1 MSPPQTDP
9 LLTRWGRALDRDH
22 PLPEHP
28 RPQLVRPRWHNLNGR
43 WSHAIVPTPLEGPVP
58 DAWDG
63 EIVVPFSPEAPLSG
77 AARGPGAD
85 ETLWYDRT
93 LTLPVAVR
101 PGPGERVLLHLGA
114 VDQECRVLAGPPGAE
129 PVEVGAHV
137 GGYLPFSCD
146 VTDALAADGSVRLL
160 VAVRDR
166 TEAVPLTRGKQ
177 RTARGG
183 IWYTPHSG
191 IWQTVWVE
199 TVPATHV
206 ARLDL
211 VPHLVASDPAAST
224 VEVTVHAAAGSDSD
238 ASAEVEV
245 LAEGA
250 VVARGAARP
259 GVPLR
264 LAVPDARPWSPED
277 PFLYDVRVRLGAG
290 ETADEVTSYVGMRS
304 VGIGPGPDG
313 RPRLLLNGAPYFHA
327 GVLDQGYWPDGLCTP
342 PSDEAMVHDITEMK
356 RLGFTMLRKHI
367 KVEPMRWYAHCDRI
381 GMLVWQDAVNG
392 GGAYRGEVVTA
403 PAVAPFVHHRD
414 TGRRAHARFAREDA
428 AGRAGFEA
436 ELRAMVE
443 HLRSVPSIVAWVP
456 FNEGWGQF
464 DAVRI
469 AAEVRL
475 LDPTR
480 IIDHAS
486 GWHDQGAGDLRS
498 LHVYFRRFRTPRSVR
513 LRREPRVLALTE
525 YGGYALPVPGHVW
538 GERTFGYRRMRTT
551 EDLLAA
557 FERLHDDQ
565 LVPAARQGLAAIV
578 YTQVSDVEDELNG
591 LLTYDRE
598 VTKLPAERV
607 RAVLDRLR
615 AAAASAGA

>member
-1 MSPPQTDP
+1 M
-9 LLTRWGRALDRDH
+9 LTRWGRELDREH

-43 WSHAIVPTPLEGPVP
+43 WSHAIVPTPLAGPVP
-58 DAWDG
+58 EAWDG

-77 AARGPGAD
+77 ARRGPRLE
-85 ETLWYDRT
+85 ETLWYERVVSVPEP
-93 LTLPVAVR
+93 LR
-101 PGPGERVLLHLGA
+101 PGAGERVLLHLGA
-114 VDQECRVLAGPPGAE
+114 VDQECRVLAGAPGAG

-146 VTDALAADGSVRLL
+146 VTDAVGEDGSLRVL

-177 RTARGG
+177 RTRRGG
-183 IWYTPHSG
+183 IWYTPFSG
-191 IWQTVWVE
+191 IWQTVWLE
-199 TVPATHV
+199 TVPADHV

-211 VPHLVASDPAAST
+211 VPHLDPAGARLA
-224 VEVTVHAAAGSDSD
+224 VTVHGAGPTPR
-238 ASAEVEV
+238 APVEV
-245 LAEGA
+245 DLLDDGER
-250 VVARGAARP
+250 VARGTGRAGETLTLPVP
-259 GVPLR
+259 GVR
-264 LAVPDARPWSPED
+264 LWSPED
-277 PFLYDVRVRLGAG
+277 PHLYDVRVRLGAG
-290 ETADEVTSYVGMRS
+290 PDADEVSSYAGMRS
-304 VGIGPGPDG
+304 VGVGPGPDG

-342 PSDEAMVHDITEMK
+342 PSDAAMLHDITEMK
-356 RLGFTMLRKHI
+356 RLGFTVLRKHI
-367 KVEPMRWYAHCDRI
+367 KIEPMRWYAHCDRI

-392 GGAYRGEVVTA
+392 GGSYRSHVVTA
-403 PAVAPFVHHRD
+403 PAVAPFVHFRD
-414 TGRRAHARFAREDA
+414 TGERAHERFSRGDA

-464 DAVRI
+464 DAVRV
-469 AAEVRL
+469 AAEVRA

-480 IIDHAS
+480 VVDHAS

-513 LRREPRVLALTE
+513 RGREPRVLALTE

-538 GERTFGYRRMRTT
+538 GEGSFGYRKMRTPD
-551 EDLLAA
+551 DLLAA
-557 FERLHDDQ
+557 FERLHDEQ
-565 LVPAARQGLAAIV
+565 LLPAVRQGLAAIV

-591 LLTYDRE
+591 LTTYDRE

-615 AAAASAGA
+615 AAAAAARP

>member
-1 MSPPQTDP
+1 M
-9 LLTRWGRALDRDH
+9 LTRWGRALDRDH

-58 DAWDG
+58 DSWDG

-93 LTLPVAVR
+93 LTLPAAVR

-114 VDQECRVLAGPPGAE
+114 VDQESRVLAGPPGAE

-264 LAVPDARPWSPED
+264 LAVPDARSWSPED

-304 VGIGPGPDG
+304 VGIGSGPDG

-428 AGRAGFEA
+428 AGRAAFEA

-551 EDLLAA
+551 ENLLAA

>member
-1 MSPPQTDP
+1 MSP
-9 LLTRWGRALDRDH
+9 LLTRWGRELDREH

-43 WSHAIVPTPLEGPVP
+43 WSHAIVPTPLAGPVP
-58 DAWDG
+58 EAWDG

-77 AARGPGAD
+77 ARRGPRLE
-85 ETLWYDRT
+85 ETLWYERVVSVPEP
-93 LTLPVAVR
+93 LR
-101 PGPGERVLLHLGA
+101 PGAGERVLLHLGA
-114 VDQECRVLAGPPGAE
+114 VDQECRVLAGAPGAG

-146 VTDALAADGSVRLL
+146 VTDAVGEDGSLRVL

-177 RTARGG
+177 RTRRGG
-183 IWYTPHSG
+183 IWYTPFSG
-191 IWQTVWVE
+191 IWQTVWLE
-199 TVPATHV
+199 TVPADHV

-211 VPHLVASDPAAST
+211 VPHLDPAGARLA
-224 VEVTVHAAAGSDSD
+224 VTVHGAGPTPR
-238 ASAEVEV
+238 APVEV
-245 LAEGA
+245 DLLDDGER
-250 VVARGAARP
+250 VARGTGRAGETLTLPVP
-259 GVPLR
+259 GVR
-264 LAVPDARPWSPED
+264 LWSPED
-277 PFLYDVRVRLGAG
+277 PHLYDVRVRLGAG
-290 ETADEVTSYVGMRS
+290 PDADEVSSYAGMRS
-304 VGIGPGPDG
+304 VGVGPGPDG

-342 PSDEAMVHDITEMK
+342 PSDAAMLHDITEMK
-356 RLGFTMLRKHI
+356 RLGFTVLRKHI
-367 KVEPMRWYAHCDRI
+367 KIEPMRWYAHCDRI

-392 GGAYRGEVVTA
+392 GGSYRSHVVTA
-403 PAVAPFVHHRD
+403 PAVAPFVHFRD
-414 TGRRAHARFAREDA
+414 TGERAHERFSRGDA

-464 DAVRI
+464 DAVRV
-469 AAEVRL
+469 AAEVRA

-480 IIDHAS
+480 VVDHAS

-513 LRREPRVLALTE
+513 RGREPRVLALTE

-538 GERTFGYRRMRTT
+538 GEGSFGYRKMRTPD
-551 EDLLAA
+551 DLLAA
-557 FERLHDDQ
+557 FERLHDEQ
-565 LVPAARQGLAAIV
+565 LLPAVRQGLAAIV

-591 LLTYDRE
+591 LTTYDRE

-615 AAAASAGA
+615 AAAAAARP